1 MSYISNIATDSSSE
15 SSDEIDNLSHNW
27 QHDDENEFANYHPR
41 KKRRIQRNSKEKA
54 ALGVFGSD
62 SDDNGTEKKW
72 KGMSHL
78 KRKVVGFVST
88 REHGIESEENKGI
101 MSGVD
106 DFRQKK
112 SEELNQGIKFI
123 ENNST
128 NNKHTRSNFPNHSQS
143 FNGCYS
149 PSTAAISIPKNS
161 NKSKSLLIDSDHA
174 IKSHDNVS
182 IKPKES
188 FAARMMAK
196 MGYRDGEGLGK
207 ESQGRNSVIEV
218 TLRPQGIGLGAIREK
233 SKQEID
239 EEKRQAKIRG
249 TLPQSP
255 GKDRSRIKF
264 RATISQDSDEE
275 NIARPRKPQKPRFMT
290 LAEVRS
296 AAPGLQVPDSFT
308 KILDMTV
315 QGQGKL
321 TSLAEIKSSSNE
333 REVIECSER
342 SKLAQRANNDLS
354 AYIEEWKS
362 LEKKK
367 SYIKLAISQQHEN
380 IEKEKLRYDKMQLL
394 ATKLDSFSQLV
405 KDMRWD
411 HMFEAL
417 ETPTFTTDPES
428 LDIVEEISKIVVAAV
443 HLFLRQAVEEWNP
456 LDDPELDGVVP
467 KLLRIRKALGVD
479 VSNKNSTLTHGTIN
493 STFQQIHS
501 KSSTVYE
508 SMIFK
513 IIYPKILNSIER
525 KWDVYDPMALQNLL
539 EAWEG
544 LLPSFLRYQIVNKV
558 VVRKLNSAV
567 TSWNPKH
574 KKAHK
579 LPHLWLFPWL
589 QYLPV
594 YHADP
599 QNTNGLVSNIKRK
612 FRQLVDSWDFHKGV
626 VPGLHQ
632 WRDVLHASSKND
644 QWTPLIMNHVLPS
657 MSRFLK
663 NENNFMINP
672 NDQAPFMSS
681 LQGILEWQDI
691 IKSRIV
697 AQVIVESVFPLWH
710 NVLHQWLILAGPN
723 EEIGLWFEW
732 WKNEVFPDEI
742 KSTKIIQDEFDK
754 GHEMIKQA
762 LDLGSHVAELLPAP
776 ISYSKLPDPHIKH
789 IVSPIPQILDL
800 NSLRKRVENWCAEND
815 LQFLPEKKIFYP
827 AGPLHRITAAG
838 NGKNGTLVFIK
849 GDKIWALSKKGQE
862 LNEIEITWENTDSKD
877 LLLGMAW
884 HNVK

>member
-1 MSYISNIATDSSSE
+1 MSSSE
-15 SSDEIDNLSHNW
+15 SSDEFDNLSHTWHHN
-27 QHDDENEFANYHPR
+27 DENELGNFHPR

-62 SDDNGTEKKW
+62 SDDDGPRKKW
-72 KGMSHL
+72 NGISHL
-78 KRKVVGFVST
+78 KRKGVEFVST
-88 REHGIESEENKGI
+88 REHGINSEENKGLI
-101 MSGVD
+101 SRID
-106 DFRQKK
+106 DIRQKE
-112 SEELNQGIKFI
+112 SAELNQSVKFI
-123 ENNST
+123 EDNSKD
-128 NNKHTRSNFPNHSQS
+128 NKDTRSNFPTYSQS
-143 FNGCYS
+143 FNGRYS
-149 PSTAAISIPKNS
+149 VSTSTFSIPKNTDR
-161 NKSKSLLIDSDHA
+161 SKHSLIDSDVSK
-174 IKSHDNVS
+174 KSHDNAS

-196 MGYRDGEGLGK
+196 MGYKNGEGLGK

-239 EEKRQAKIRG
+239 EERRQAKLRG
-249 TLPQSP
+249 TLSQSP
-255 GKDRSRIKF
+255 GKDQNQIKSRKARSP
-264 RATISQDSDEE
+264 DSDEE
-275 NIARPRKPQKPRFMT
+275 NMGRPKKPQKPRFRT
-290 LAEVRS
+290 LAEVQS

-308 KILDMTV
+308 KILDMTTR
-315 QGQGKL
+315 GQGKL
-321 TSLAEIKSSSNE
+321 TSLAKIKSSITEHEVDECPE
-333 REVIECSER
+333 RR
-342 SKLAQRANNDLS
+342 KLAQRANNDLS
-354 AYIEEWKS
+354 AYIEEWKT
-362 LEKKK
+362 LEKRK
-367 SYIKLAISQQHEN
+367 SQIKLAIRQQHEN
-380 IEKEKLRYDKMQLL
+380 IEKEQLRYDDMQLL

-417 ETPTFTTDPES
+417 ESSTFMTGSES
-428 LDIVEEISKIVVAAV
+428 QNKVEEISKIAVAAV
-443 HLFLRQAVEEWNP
+443 HPFLRQAVEQWDP
-456 LDDPELDGVVP
+456 LDDPKLGGVVP

-479 VSNKNSTLTHGTIN
+479 INDKNSTLTHSTIN
-493 STFQQIHS
+493 TPFQQIHG
-501 KSSTVYE
+501 KSCTAYE

-525 KWDVYDPMALQNLL
+525 KWDVYDPMAVQNLL
-539 EAWEG
+539 GAWEE

-567 TSWNPKH
+567 SSWNPKH

-657 MSRFLK
+657 MSKFLK

-681 LQGILEWQDI
+681 LLGILEWQHI

-710 NVLHQWLILAGPN
+710 NVLYEWLILAGPN
-723 EEIGLWFEW
+723 EEIGMWFEW

-762 LDLGSHVAELLPAP
+762 LDLGSHVADLLPAP
-776 ISYSKLPDPHIKH
+776 KSHIQLPDLPIKQ
-789 IVSPIPQILDL
+789 ILSPVPQISDL
-800 NSLRKRVENWCAEND
+800 NSLRDRVENWCAEND
-815 LQFLPEKKIFYP
+815 LQFLPEKKIFYH
-827 AGPLHRITAAG
+827 AGPLYRITAAG
-838 NGKNGTLVFIK
+838 NGKNGALVFIK
-849 GDKIWALSKKGQE
+849 GDQIWALSKKGQE

>member
-1 MSYISNIATDSSSE
+1 MSYISKFEQDSSSE
-15 SSDEIDNLSHNW
+15 SLDEIDNLSHTWHHN
-27 QHDDENEFANYHPR
+27 DENEFANYHPR
-41 KKRRIQRNSKEKA
+41 KKRRIQRISKAKA

-62 SDDNGTEKKW
+62 SDDDDGSRKKW
-72 KGMSHL
+72 NGINHL
-78 KRKVVGFVST
+78 KRRGVEFVST
-88 REHGIESEENKGI
+88 REHGIDSEENKSLI
-101 MSGVD
+101 SRMD
-106 DFRQKK
+106 DIRQKE
-112 SEELNQGIKFI
+112 SAELNKSIQVI
-123 ENNST
+123 ENDSAD
-128 NNKHTRSNFPNHSQS
+128 NKYSRSNILNYSQ
-143 FNGCYS
+143 
-149 PSTAAISIPKNS
+149 SIPKNPD
-161 NKSKSLLIDSDHA
+161 KSKRLLTESDDA
-174 IKSHDNVS
+174 MKSRDNAS

-196 MGYRDGEGLGK
+196 MGYKNGEGLGK

-233 SKQEID
+233 STQEIN
-239 EEKRQAKIRG
+239 EERRQAKIRG
-249 TLPQSP
+249 TSSQSS
-255 GKDRSRIKF
+255 GKDRNKILS

-275 NIARPRKPQKPRFMT
+275 NMIRPKKPQNPRFKT
-290 LAEVRS
+290 LAEVHS

-308 KILDMTV
+308 KILDMTI

-321 TSLAEIKSSSNE
+321 TSLTEIKSFITKHEVNE
-333 REVIECSER
+333 CPER
-342 SKLAQRANNDLS
+342 RKLAQRANNDLS
-354 AYIEEWKS
+354 AYIEEWKT

-367 SYIKLAISQQHEN
+367 SHIKLTISQQREN
-380 IEKEKLRYDKMQLL
+380 ITKKQLCYDDMQLL
-394 ATKLDSFSQLV
+394 SSKLDYFSQLV

-417 ETPTFTTDPES
+417 ETSTFTSTSEFQNK
-428 LDIVEEISKIVVAAV
+428 VEEISKIAVAAV
-443 HLFLRQAVEEWNP
+443 HPFLRQAVEEWDP
-456 LDDPELDGVVP
+456 LDDPELGGVVP

-479 VSNKNSTLTHGTIN
+479 INNKNSTITQSTIN
-493 STFQQIHS
+493 TPFQQIYN
-501 KSSTVYE
+501 KTSTAYE

-525 KWDVYDPMALQNLL
+525 KWDVYDPMAVQNLL
-539 EAWEG
+539 GAWEE
-544 LLPSFLRYQIVNKV
+544 LLPPFIRYQIVNKV

-567 TSWNPKH
+567 SSWNPKH
-574 KKAHK
+574 KRAHK

-657 MSRFLK
+657 MSKFLK

-691 IKSRIV
+691 LKSRIV

-742 KSTKIIQDEFDK
+742 KGTKIIQDEFDK

-762 LDLGSHVAELLPAP
+762 LDLGSRVTELLPAP
-776 ISYSKLPDPHIKH
+776 ISHSQLPDLPVKPIL
-789 IVSPIPQILDL
+789 SPVPQISDLD
-800 NSLRKRVENWCAEND
+800 SLRNKVETWCAEND

-827 AGPLHRITAAG
+827 TGLLHRITAAG
-838 NGKNGTLVFIK
+838 NGKNGALVSIK

-862 LNEIEITWENTDSKD
+862 FNEIEITWEKTDSKD